1 MGLKSFYCF
10 DLIKPLFPNKNM
22 ATLILSTIIIHIQII
37 KYSPNYLEKFQT
49 QSKRRKHENKTQ
61 PTRTTILISSICV
74 SVHMYVCLY
83 KCLYVCR
90 NVYAY
95 LE

>member
-22 ATLILSTIIIHIQII
+22 ATLILSTIIILIQIK

-61 PTRTTILISSICV
+61 PTRTTILISSTYLCI
-74 SVHMYVCLY
+74 SPYVCMF
-83 KCLYVCR
+83 V
-90 NVYAY
+90 
-95 LE
+95 